1 MKTKNWIHVSA
12 LSALFLAVASCGG
25 DTSQS
30 SNRPGSGDEFANGG
44 IGGSGSGTVS
54 DYGSIIFNGI
64 GENGREFQVEAHTL
78 LTLDGVQIPFVDGH
92 SELPLGA
99 TAEFLIGEDV
109 EENMTGGTATAI
121 RAFHQVIGPITNV
134 SPLEVFGQPVVI
146 EDGTVLGDRPDCLI
160 DPENVSLNQVI
171 AVAGA
176 IDQNGKIK
184 ATRFVDAECDAV
196 TTEWKIRGRVANSAA
211 NEFTLGGQSITT
223 LGTIYTN
230 CPVSL
235 PLPDGQKVLVTTP
248 RGIPAD
254 SLNANEVECLS
265 EGLTILNGYPEVPD
279 NLPVSYSGVITDG
292 RALPL
297 VEFVAKGRVILEIDG
312 QKVRISALNLEV
324 VTGTLGV
331 DALLQALI
339 PGARIDVDGTL
350 GSDGIIDAKHVNLL
364 DDLTGVITDI
374 LGGLLGGLVQTS
386 GENAQYISSPL
397 VDAPFESFSAD
408 SSMEVSLLKLSA
420 NNESQIEIVA
430 VGPSQPGSQILAALQ
445 IGNEVAFPTAGEVAF
460 ERRMVALRN

>member
-1 MKTKNWIHVSA
+1 MKTKNWIHISA

-30 SNRPGSGDEFANGG
+30 SNRPSDGDEFANGG

-78 LTLDGVQIPFVDGH
+78 LTLDGVQIPFVDGR

-99 TAEFLIGEDV
+99 AAEFLIGEDV

-121 RAFHQVIGPITNV
+121 RAFHQVIGPITNL
-134 SPLEVFGQPVVI
+134 SPLEVFGQEVVI
-146 EDGTVLGDRPDCLI
+146 EDGTVLGDRSDCLV
-160 DPENVSLNQVI
+160 DPDNLTLDTVI

-176 IDQNGKIK
+176 VDQNGKIK

-211 NEFTLGGQSITT
+211 NEFTIGGQSITA

-230 CPVSL
+230 CPAPL
-235 PLPDGQKVLVTTP
+235 PLPNEQKVLITTP

-254 SLNANEVECLS
+254 SLNANEVECLN
-265 EGLTILNGYPEVPD
+265 EGLTILNSLSEVPD

-292 RALPL
+292 PALPL
-297 VEFVAKGRVILEIDG
+297 VDFLANGSVILEIDG
-312 QKVRISALNLEV
+312 QQVRISALNLEV
-324 VTGTLGV
+324 VTGTLGI

-350 GSDGIIDAKHVNLL
+350 GSDGIINAKHVSLL
-364 DDLTGVITDI
+364 DDLTSIITDI
-374 LGGLLGGLVQTS
+374 LDGLLGGLVHTS
-386 GENAQYISSPL
+386 GENAQYMSSPL
-397 VDAPFESFSAD
+397 IDVPFENFPAD
-408 SSMEVSLLKLSA
+408 SAMEVSLLELSA

-430 VGPSQPGSQILAALQ
+430 VGPSQPDSQILAALH
-445 IGNEVAFPTAGEVAF
+445 IGKEVVFPTAGEVAF
-460 ERRMVALRN
+460 ERRLVALRN